1 VHILAGLVCQ
11 RVRMER
17 PRPLSDAVEAGMT
30 RSPRARARIAG
41 GVYLFF
47 FVTAI
52 LGEIF
57 VRQAG
62 ISGIGSVP
70 ADAGSA
76 ASGILAHDVAYRLG
90 TSLGLIST
98 ASYAVL
104 IGLLYRL
111 MRPAGTTLAM
121 VGAWLG
127 ILGCGV
133 SAGVSALHFA
143 PLVVLRGDSYL
154 NAFDAAQLAAL
165 ALLALKLAAQV
176 NAVALVFF
184 GLFQIAIG
192 YVMFRATFLPR
203 VIGVLVAVAGV
214 FWLTVLVPPLVSL
227 ISGPIEL
234 FGGIAELSLML
245 WLLIFGVNSQRWHEQ
260 AGTGS

>member
-1 VHILAGLVCQ
+1 MGRAAERGENDPAGA
-11 RVRMER
+11 RM
-17 PRPLSDAVEAGMT
+17 SGWGAT
-30 RSPRARARIAG
+30 PRARARITGA
-41 GVYLFF
+41 VYLFF
-47 FVTAI
+47 FLTSI

-62 ISGIGSVP
+62 ISGIGALP

-76 ASGILAHDVAYRLG
+76 ARGILAHDVAYRLG

-111 MRPAGTTLAM
+111 VRPAGSTLAM
-121 VGAWLG
+121 VGAVLG
-127 ILGCGV
+127 IIGCGV
-133 SAGVSALHFA
+133 SAAGSVLHFA

-154 NAFDAAQLAAL
+154 SAFDADQLAAL
-165 ALLALKLAAQV
+165 ALLALKLGSQV
-176 NAVALVFF
+176 NAIALVFF

-192 YVMFRATFLPR
+192 YVLFRATFLPR
-203 VIGVLVAVAGV
+203 LIGVLIAVAGV
-214 FWLTVLVPPLVSL
+214 FWLTVLVPPLVSV

-245 WLLIFGVNSQRWHEQ
+245 WLLVFGVNSQRWYEQ
-260 AGTGS
+260 ARVAS